1 MQVQEEELENPEK
14 GIFSVTPHHVI
25 AGCLYLPNPLTQPTR
40 MPRYMVEIIAVLG
53 LSNARNQHDLAI
65 YRNRKDIRL

>member
-1 MQVQEEELENPEK
+1 VQVQEEELENSEES
-14 GIFSVTPHHVI
+14 IFSFTPHHVI
-25 AGCLYLPNPLTQPTR
+25 AGYLYLPNPSTQPTR

-53 LSNARNQHDLAI
+53 VSNAWNQHDLAI